1 MYSAVK
7 NAMDFETQ
15 FLEFSRCLPGWRPG
29 VVSHDRKAKVIDF
42 FCGCGGT
49 SLGFAAITSYYQIV
63 CGVDINPVA
72 LRSFSSNY
80 GCETF
85 CKDIRE
91 ISDEDLQKIT
101 DLVGKHD
108 DGPVVLVGCAP
119 CQGFSAHRKKD
130 KEKPEDQRNSLI
142 RTFAELA
149 IRISPDYIV
158 MENVQEVLNG
168 KYRCHYEEA
177 KKIFTEAGY
186 NVTQQIYNAASFGVP
201 QARVRAIIVASKE
214 PFSMPDGVLKPEEY
228 KTVRDAIGALPKAN
242 DLSGKDPYHFSS
254 KHKQSTIDVIAQV
267 PKDGGNRPPHVGPAC
282 LDKVKGFSDVYGR
295 LFWDKPAIT
304 ITKTSRNPA
313 CGRFCHPIEDRG
325 LTLREVARLQGF
337 PDSFVFEGGSS
348 DRYEQVGEA
357 VPPLLAMA
365 IATQIYLQETR

>member
-1 MYSAVK
+1 
-7 NAMDFETQ
+7 MDFETQ
-15 FLEFSRCLPGWRPG
+15 FLEFSRSLPNWRPE
-29 VVSHDRKAKVIDF
+29 VVSQSRKAKVIDF

-49 SLGFAAITSYYQIV
+49 SLGFAAIPSYYQIV
-63 CGVDINPVA
+63 CGVDINQTA
-72 LRSFSSNY
+72 LRSFSRNF
-80 GCETF
+80 GCKTF
-85 CKDIRE
+85 CRNIRE
-91 ISDEDLQKIT
+91 MSDEDLRKINELI
-101 DLVGKHD
+101 DQHEE
-108 DGPVVLVGCAP
+108 GPVVLVGCAP

-142 RTFAELA
+142 KSFAELA
-149 IRISPDYIV
+149 IRINPDYIV

-177 KKIFTEAGY
+177 KAIFTKAGY
-186 NVTQQIYNAASFGVP
+186 HVTQQIYNAASFGVP
-201 QARVRAIIVASKE
+201 QARVRAIIVASKR
-214 PFSMPDGVLKPEEY
+214 PFTMPNGVLKPSEY
-228 KTVRDAIGALPKAN
+228 KTVRDAIGKLPKAN
-242 DLSGKDPYHFSS
+242 DTSSKDPYHFSS

-267 PKDGGNRPPHVGPAC
+267 PQNGGSRPPHVGPVC

-313 CGRFCHPIEDRG
+313 CGRFCHPVENRG
-325 LTLREVARLQGF
+325 LTLREVARLQSF

-365 IATQIYLQETR
+365 IATQIYLQETRLNDI